1 MKTNKSI
8 TKKVINSIA
17 NRSKGLSGAWVIEI
31 IQFAQVLALSRDD
44 EFMTAETLSLLDDV
58 LSRRGLA
65 YRIDS
70 MPTRNPWEEDE
81 GGLGALW
88 G

>member
-1 MKTNKSI
+1 
-8 TKKVINSIA
+8 
-17 NRSKGLSGAWVIEI
+17 
-31 IQFAQVLALSRDD
+31 
-44 EFMTAETLSLLDDV
+44 LDDV

-70 MPTRNPWEEDE
+70 MPTENPWKDDE

>member
-1 MKTNKSI
+1 
-8 TKKVINSIA
+8 
-17 NRSKGLSGAWVIEI
+17 
-31 IQFAQVLALSRDD
+31 
-44 EFMTAETLSLLDDV
+44 MTADDLEASLDDV
-58 LSRRGLA
+58 LARRGLA

-70 MPTRNPWEEDE
+70 MSIENPWEDDE